1 MRTGL
6 ERRHRTASL
15 AVKCV
20 LEHQRRDPQFLRFE
34 ALEDLLRVV
43 AAVVIADT
51 GVIAPHDEM
60 RASVV
65 APCDRMQYRLAR
77 AAVAHVR
84 REHADHRAILRVV
97 RVEQHLVGLHPDRGG
112 HVVTLGLSYQRM
124 DHQTVADFERGL
136 LYILVRAMSRIA
148 SLEGDDFFPS
158 ALAKRRTRLSWLTR
172 KFQERAPRYF
182 FDQRDSSRE
191 AIRRHRGDVLRP
203 RMRVLR
209 RSENVLSF
217 QLAIDFVDFR
227 ELEDGQP
234 LAVFGRE
241 RDLSPGLERFRGR
254 LVDAE

>member
-20 LEHQRRDPQFLRFE
+20 LEHQWRDSKLRRDE
-34 ALEDLLRVV
+34 ALEDFLCVV
-43 AAVVIADT
+43 AAVVIADA

-60 RASVV
+60 RASIV
-65 APCDRMQYRLAR
+65 APRDRMQYRLAR

-112 HVVTLGLSYQRM
+112 HVVTLGLSDQRM

-136 LYILVRAMSRIA
+136 LYILVRAMSRVA

-158 ALAKRRTRLSWLTR
+158 PLAKHRTRLSRLTR
-172 KFQERAPRYF
+172 ELQE
-182 FDQRDSSRE
+182 
-191 AIRRHRGDVLRP
+191 
-203 RMRVLR
+203 
-209 RSENVLSF
+209 
-217 QLAIDFVDFR
+217 
-227 ELEDGQP
+227 
-234 LAVFGRE
+234 
-241 RDLSPGLERFRGR
+241 
-254 LVDAE
+254 